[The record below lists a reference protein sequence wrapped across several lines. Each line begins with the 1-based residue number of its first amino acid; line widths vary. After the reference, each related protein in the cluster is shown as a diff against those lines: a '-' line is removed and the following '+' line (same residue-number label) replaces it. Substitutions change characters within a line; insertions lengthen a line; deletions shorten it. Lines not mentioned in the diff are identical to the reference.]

1 MVKSL
6 VQKPRNNTFKM
17 QTLQLYESKR
27 KKRLKL
33 CFRVLAPKMKNKI

>member
-1 MVKSL
+1 MFSKN
-6 VQKPRNNTFKM
+6 RNNTSKM
-17 QTLQLYESKR
+17 QTLQLYEGER

>member
-27 KKRLKL
+27 KKKAKTL
-33 CFRVLAPKMKNKI
+33 F